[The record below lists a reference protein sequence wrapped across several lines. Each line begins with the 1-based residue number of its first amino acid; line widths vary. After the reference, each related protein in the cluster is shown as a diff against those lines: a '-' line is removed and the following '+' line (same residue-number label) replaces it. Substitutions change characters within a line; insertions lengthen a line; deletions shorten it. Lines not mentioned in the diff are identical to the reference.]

1 MLPVCAC
8 DGKLGS
14 RHRGRALRRR
24 MERAAEIRIAIFSAL
39 LQIVVDDLRVLWI
52 RAALLREPISVENLI
67 DLTLLLKSG
76 CKCCSCVFHTVIA
89 ASCSSNGLGRTGL
102 SEFPVQF

>member
-24 MERAAEIRIAIFSAL
+24 MERAAEIRIAISAVL
-39 LQIVVDDLRVLWI
+39 LQIVVDELRF
-52 RAALLREPISVENLI
+52 
-67 DLTLLLKSG
+67 
-76 CKCCSCVFHTVIA
+76 C
-89 ASCSSNGLGRTGL
+89 GLAPRRFE
-102 SEFPVQF
+102 SDFC